1 MVKTE
6 MKLYEKVLLGSAG
19 TASAG
24 VVAWKTMFPWIGH
37 DLKVIK
43 AGGKIKKQIDVS
55 VLSLLIDKFEKHVVD
70 TPKKPFII
78 FEDNIYTFEFVD
90 QMACKIANIAKSWG
104 LKPRDCVAIMI
115 QNEPSF
121 IWTFLGLQK
130 LGVITAHINFNL
142 RMHPLIHSILAA
154 DPKYL
159 IVGPGDGMLE
169 AVIDVVDS
177 LGKLQVYVQGL
188 DTLPAPHGLHSLDPL
203 LAKTLPLPISPL
215 VRQGITQEDTCCYIY
230 TSGTTGSPKPAI
242 IRHVKANGL
251 GCGMCCIDLSS
262 ADNLYIVLPLYH
274 SSGGGLALCGAI
286 VSGATIILRRKFS
299 ASNFWSDVCRYNVTV
314 FQYIGELFRYLLSQP
329 PSDLEAAHKLRAVFG
344 NGLRKDIWID
354 VQKRFK
360 LPLIA
365 EFFGATE
372 GVTMMLNMSN
382 VPGAIGRLSPFLNRI
397 DPYPKAL
404 VKFDYS
410 TAMPIRDKNGNCIKV
425 AIGEPGLF
433 IAKIPENIIKDGSL
447 NVYRSSNEANEK
459 KLVRDAFSK
468 GDLWFNFGDVMTLDR
483 NYFLYF
489 NDRIGDTFRWKGE
502 NVSTTELANLIAG
515 MSFVHDANVYGV
527 AIPGHDGRAGMV
539 AITLK
544 EGLKLGEGELKEL
557 YDHVCQELPTYARP
571 LFLRVLDAAVL
582 TNTFKQRKVELVSEG
597 FDLNQVKDPLYFL
610 DNEKHTYS
618 PLTTADLSKFLSSKL

>member
-1 MVKTE
+1 
-6 MKLYEKVLLGSAG
+6 MKFYEKVLIGSVG

-37 DLKVIK
+37 DLKLLK
-43 AGGKIKKQIDVS
+43 AGGKVMKQRES
-55 VLSLLIDKFEKHVVD
+55 AMSSLLIDKFEKLVVD

-78 FEDNIYTFEFVD
+78 YEDNIYTYEFVD

-130 LGVITAHINFNL
+130 LGITVAKINFNL

-177 LGKLQVYVQGL
+177 LGELQVYVQGL

-215 VRQGITQEDTCCYIY
+215 VRQSITLEDICCYIY
-230 TSGTTGSPKPAI
+230 TSGTTGNPKPAI
-242 IRHVKANGL
+242 INHGKSIGI
-251 GCGMCCIDLSS
+251 GCCLLFVDLS
-262 ADNLYIVLPLYH
+262 ADDNLYVVLPLYH
-274 SSGGGLALCGAI
+274 SSGGGIALYGAI
-286 VSGATIILRRKFS
+286 LTGATIILRRKFS

-329 PSDLEAAHKLRAVFG
+329 PSDFESSHKIRAVFG
-344 NGLRKDIWID
+344 NGLRKDIWLD

-372 GVTMMLNMSN
+372 GVTMLINMSN
-382 VPGAIGRLSPFLNRI
+382 VTGAIGRLSPFLNKL
-397 DPYPKAL
+397 DPAPKEL
-404 VKFDYS
+404 VKFDFT
-410 TAMPIRDKNGNCIKV
+410 TAMPIRDKNGRCIKV
-425 AIGEPGLF
+425 GIGEPGLF
-433 IAKIPENIIKDGSL
+433 IAKVPEEIMKEGSL

-459 KLVRDAFSK
+459 KLVRDAFTK
-468 GDLWFNFGDVMTLDR
+468 GDLWFNYGDVFTLDK

-489 NDRIGDTFRWKGE
+489 HDRIGDTFRWKGE
-502 NVSTTELANLIAG
+502 NVSTTELANMITSV
-515 MSFVHDANVYGV
+515 SFVNDANVYGV
-527 AIPGHDGRAGMV
+527 TIPGHDGRAGMV

-597 FDLNQVKDPLYFL
+597 FDLNQVKDPLYYL